1 MWQTPVMLP
10 AFPQTEMPGENPYFP
25 ATGRLFPVITGL
37 GCLSPLGCDVPSTRV
52 ALKEGRD
59 GISPVQLFSVD
70 TFQSRT
76 AGQVP
81 SEFETLFEKTQ
92 AAGAGCSRAGKFVFL
107 AMREALASRP
117 GFVPEIVVAGTTS
130 GGMDFGESFFRGLNS
145 GMTQRAA
152 RRRVRGYVPQQ
163 PVLDAMEGFGFDAPV
178 RIVSNACA
186 SGTNALCLA
195 AGLVRSGRAKRV
207 MALGFDALAE
217 LVFAGFDCLRA
228 STTEKCRPFDSGRTG
243 LALGEGAACFLI
255 EALDDAP
262 RESVRA
268 SVAGWGFANDNHHL
282 TQPEPS
288 GTGPRLSMERA
299 LSDAGWT
306 AGDVDYIN
314 AHGTGT
320 LYNDSSEAAAIRSVC
335 PSAPVSSTKG
345 MVGHALG
352 AAGAIEAAFCILA
365 MEEGFLP
372 PNINLRETDSG
383 LDIVANTA
391 RPARLDRALSNSFG
405 FGGSNATVL
414 LEKCP

>member
-1 MWQTPVMLP
+1 MGIAQSDPMPPFPPARPV
-10 AFPQTEMPGENPYFP
+10 
-25 ATGRLFPVITGL
+25 VTGL
-37 GCLSPLGCDVPSTRV
+37 GCVSPLGWDVPSTAG
-52 ALKEGRD
+52 ALKAGRD
-59 GISPVQLFSVD
+59 GISAVRLFPVD
-70 TFQSRT
+70 TFHSRT
-76 AGQVP
+76 AGQVAP
-81 SEFETLFEKTQ
+81 EFETVCEGLHL
-92 AAGAGCSRAGKFVFL
+92 ASGGWSRAAKFVFA
-107 AMREALASRP
+107 AMHEGLASRP

-130 GGMDFGESFFRGLNS
+130 GGMDFGETFFRGLS
-145 GMTQRAA
+145 AGMPPRTA
-152 RRRVRGYVPQQ
+152 RRWVRGYMPHQAVI
-163 PVLDAMEGFGFDAPV
+163 DAMEIFDFDAPV
-178 RIVSNACA
+178 RVVSNACS

-195 AGLVRSGRAKRV
+195 AGLVRGGRVKRA

-228 STTEKCRPFDSGRTG
+228 STTEKCRPFDSARTG

-255 EALDDAP
+255 EALDDVP
-262 RESVRA
+262 RGAVRA
-268 SVAGWGFANDNHHL
+268 AVAGWGFANDNHHL

-288 GTGPRLSMERA
+288 GTGPRLSMQRA
-299 LSDAGWT
+299 LADAGWV
-306 AGDVDYIN
+306 ADDVDYIN

-320 LYNDSSEAAAIRSVC
+320 PFNDSSEAAAIRSVC

-345 MVGHALG
+345 MTGHALG

-391 RPARLDRALSNSFG
+391 RPARPSRVLSNSFG

-414 LEKCP
+414 LEKLS

>member
-1 MWQTPVMLP
+1 MGTTQSDPMQPPCRRV
-10 AFPQTEMPGENPYFP
+10 
-25 ATGRLFPVITGL
+25 RPVITGL
-37 GCLSPLGCDVPSTRV
+37 GCVSPLGCGVGSTRA
-52 ALKEGRD
+52 ALKAGRD
-59 GISPVQLFSVD
+59 GIFEVCLFPVD

-81 SEFETLFEKTQ
+81 PEFEAFCEKLH
-92 AAGAGCSRAGKFVFL
+92 GASIGWSRAGKLVL
-107 AMREALASRP
+107 MAMHESLASRP

-130 GGMDFGESFFRGLNS
+130 GGMDLGESFFRGLS
-145 GMTQRAA
+145 TGMSQRTA
-152 RRRVRGYVPQQ
+152 RRWVRGYTPHQ
-163 PVLDAMEGFGFDAPV
+163 PVIDAMEVFGFDGPV
-178 RIVSNACA
+178 RVVSNACA

-195 AGLVRSGRAKRV
+195 AGLVRCGRVKRA

-228 STTEKCRPFDSGRTG
+228 STTEKCRPFDSARTG

-255 EALDDAP
+255 EALDDVP
-262 RESVRA
+262 RELVHA

-288 GTGPRLSMERA
+288 GTGPRLSMQRA
-299 LSDAGWT
+299 LADAGWT
-306 AGDVDYIN
+306 AVDYIN

-320 LYNDSSEAAAIRSVC
+320 PFNDSSEAAAIRSVC

-345 MVGHALG
+345 MTGHALG

-365 MEEGFLP
+365 MEGGFLP

-383 LDIVANTA
+383 LDIVANRARLA
-391 RPARLDRALSNSFG
+391 RPLRVLSNSFG

-414 LEKCP
+414 LEKLS